1 MKGDLNLNLAHICTG
16 KYRNHAGTMRE
27 MGFLWEGKWGK
38 ARLKCGPFGGLDWD
52 PGGQNGDLASGEAG
66 FSRVR

>member
-1 MKGDLNLNLAHICTG
+1 MILAKKWHICAPKNQQLCGIYLEIGHFLVG
-16 KYRNHAGTMRE
+16 KKGE
-27 MGFLWEGKWGK
+27 
-38 ARLKCGPFGGLDWD
+38 ARLKFGPFGGLDWD